1 MIVCF
6 SKPVKHYK
14 IYAFNTK
21 FAENMLNLSNS
32 EFLQVERKI
41 TRQFPIVQSI
51 CNRQTLDTDYDL
63 TDREQAK
70 KLWCGVRRVALNEYK
85 RIINE
90 RRYY

>member
-1 MIVCF
+1 MIVCL

-41 TRQFPIVQSI
+41 TRQFPIVQGI
-51 CNRQTLDTDYDL
+51 RNKQTLDTGYDL
-63 TDREQAK
+63 TDHEQAK
-70 KLWCGVRRVALNEYK
+70 KLWYGVRRVALNEYK
-85 RIINE
+85 KIINE